1 MNGKSPTIFLNIYIY
16 ILRALRYMI
25 ASIYYVGECLHIAD
39 DNATYDIII
48 ISSHV
53 VGSKF
58 S

>member
-1 MNGKSPTIFLNIYIY
+1 MNGKSPTIYIYIY